1 VHTVTPR
8 CRYEAKRASQK
19 NELDTSTWA
28 ITAEDAAGLRQAL
41 QAKLREASVSVIDIM
56 ALFNQVI
63 VALDGALDGVV
74 MALTDTLFDLRLTLM
89 AHVALDKP

>member
-1 VHTVTPR
+1 
-8 CRYEAKRASQK
+8 
-19 NELDTSTWA
+19 
-28 ITAEDAAGLRQAL
+28 
-41 QAKLREASVSVIDIM
+41 VSVIDIM

>member
-1 VHTVTPR
+1 MTPR

-63 VALDGALDGVV
+63 VALDGASLDGVV